1 MTTRGRCEALMRLA
15 VGLFFACALIVAV
28 SPAPAHSASTG
39 SLSVHKSADPKGI
52 NSNVGAVFVVRQ
64 LLGLPLASPEEL
76 GQMVQDNPALLT
88 SKPGMELGPEIVA
101 TTDETGTATF
111 TGLSE
116 GVYQVT
122 ERPQRTDNSYEDV
135 ASPFLVPVKNDVQ
148 AEISAKAQPVIV
160 DKTVDARSVEVG
172 AVLDYRIRTSL
183 PPCDAQGKLHQ
194 FVVLDELDP
203 RLAFRRLKSITVSN
217 LNGSRTL
224 EDGRDFRTTLDGN
237 SVEIVME
244 QSGLD
249 ILAKARLGNP
259 ETRVDIHLE
268 AEVRSSAAVG
278 DVITNIARFS
288 PDGYCLP
295 HLSPSVSTLAYSDA
309 NGRRVTER
317 VVLAAAEQCRG
328 DQPATI
334 QSTPAEVVVLGKD
347 HPVDDNDDDSDGKIR
362 PGSESHGHPDSPS
375 SGVVDDAGNDS
386 KGNGVGEQAKRIAGK
401 IADNLASTGASVIG
415 IVLAAITALVL
426 GFILVRRRDEDDDDN
441 EGDGRV

>member
-1 MTTRGRCEALMRLA
+1 MRLA

-39 SLSVHKSADPKGI
+39 SLSVHKSADPEGI

-76 GQMVQDNPALLT
+76 GQMVQDDPALLT

-122 ERPQRTDNSYEDV
+122 ERAQRTDNSYEDV

-160 DKTVDARSVEVG
+160 DKSVDARSAEVG

-194 FVVLDELDP
+194 FVVLDELDA
-203 RLAFRRLKSITVSN
+203 RLAFRRIKSITVTN
-217 LNGSRTL
+217 IDGLQTL
-224 EDGRDFRTTLDGN
+224 EEGRDFHTTLEGN

-244 QSGLD
+244 ESGLN

-268 AEVRSSAAVG
+268 AKVRDTAKAG
-278 DVITNIARFS
+278 DSILNVARFS

-295 HLSPSVSTLAYSDA
+295 NQGPIVSTLALTDA
-309 NGRRVTER
+309 EGNQVSQSFTF
-317 VVLAAAEQCRG
+317 AAAEECRN
-328 DQPATI
+328 QPAPI
-334 QSTPAEVVVLGKD
+334 VSAPVEVQIIDRAQPNDVI
-347 HPVDDNDDDSDGKIR
+347 DDPDL
-362 PGSESHGHPDSPS
+362 PHSHGTHTN
-375 SGVVDDAGNDS
+375 SGGSAGGATDDAPGN
-386 KGNGVGEQAKRIAGK
+386 VTQRVERAVGK
-401 IADNLASTGASVIG
+401 IADSLASTGASVIG
-415 IVLAAITALVL
+415 IVLAAIAALAL
-426 GFILVRRRDEDDDDN
+426 GFILVRRRDDEDG
-441 EGDGRV
+441 EEQHGAGEEK

>member
-1 MTTRGRCEALMRLA
+1 MRLA

-39 SLSVHKSADPKGI
+39 SLAVHKSADPEGI

-122 ERPQRTDNSYEDV
+122 ERPQRTDNSYEYV
-135 ASPFLVPVKNDVQ
+135 ASPFLVPIKNYVQ

-160 DKTVDARSVEVG
+160 DKSVDARSVEVG

-203 RLAFRRLKSITVSN
+203 RLAFRRLKSITVTN
-217 LNGSRTL
+217 IDGSQTL
-224 EDGRDFRTTLDGN
+224 EEGRDFHTTLEGN
-237 SVEIVME
+237 SVEIVMAE
-244 QSGLD
+244 SGLI

-259 ETRVDIHLE
+259 ETRVDIQLE
-268 AEVRSSAAVG
+268 AEVRDTAKAG
-278 DVITNIARFS
+278 DSILNVARFS

-295 HLSPSVSTLAYSDA
+295 NQGPVVSTLAPTDA
-309 NGRRVTER
+309 E
-317 VVLAAAEQCRG
+317 ECRN
-328 DQPATI
+328 QPAPI
-334 QSTPAEVVVLGKD
+334 VSAPVEVQITDRAQPTGVI
-347 HPVDDNDDDSDGKIR
+347 DDPDL
-362 PGSESHGHPDSPS
+362 PHSHGSHST
-375 SGVVDDAGNDS
+375 SGGSAGGATDDAPGN
-386 KGNGVGEQAKRIAGK
+386 VAQRVERTVGK
-401 IADNLASTGASVIG
+401 IADSLASTGASVIG
-415 IVLAAITALVL
+415 IVLAAIAALAL
-426 GFILVRRRDEDDDDN
+426 GFILVRRRDDED
-441 EGDGRV
+441 EEEQHGAGEEK

>member
-1 MTTRGRCEALMRLA
+1 M
-15 VGLFFACALIVAV
+15 
-28 SPAPAHSASTG
+28 
-39 SLSVHKSADPKGI
+39 
-52 NSNVGAVFVVRQ
+52 
-64 LLGLPLASPEEL
+64 
-76 GQMVQDNPALLT
+76 
-88 SKPGMELGPEIVA
+88 
-101 TTDETGTATF
+101 
-111 TGLSE
+111 
-116 GVYQVT
+116 
-122 ERPQRTDNSYEDV
+122 
-135 ASPFLVPVKNDVQ
+135 
-148 AEISAKAQPVIV
+148 
-160 DKTVDARSVEVG
+160 
-172 AVLDYRIRTSL
+172 
-183 PPCDAQGKLHQ
+183 
-194 FVVLDELDP
+194 
-203 RLAFRRLKSITVSN
+203 SN

-259 ETRVDIHLE
+259 ETRVEIHLE

-334 QSTPAEVVVLGKD
+334 QSTPAEVVVVGKD

-426 GFILVRRRDEDDDDN
+426 GFILVRRRDEDKDDN